1 MLKFQLDSLEGVD
14 ENLHGLYEEVNGAYR
29 LKVDGIEDTGALK
42 RAKEHEKTARKAA
55 EDQAR
60 ELKEQLEALQVKMNE
75 NKDADARKNGDI
87 EALEKSWQDKF
98 SNSENAWSEKLT
110 SRENELNGTI
120 EKLQNNL
127 KAILVD
133 KEAVRLASE
142 LAVEGSAELLI
153 PHIKARLTTSERNGQ
168 LVTVVNDLEGKPSAL
183 TLDELK
189 HEFANKAAFAP
200 VIVGSLA
207 TGSSA
212 SSSKSSSATKKFSEL
227 TEAERTDLYRKD
239 PEQYRQLRDAE

>member
-1 MLKFQLDSLEGVD
+1 MLKFQLDSLDGVD
-14 ENLHGLYEEVNGAYR
+14 ENLQSFYEEVDGKYC
-29 LKVDGIEDTGALK
+29 LKIEGLDDTGALK

-60 ELKEQLEALQVKMNE
+60 ELKMQLDALQAQINE
-75 NKDADARKNGDI
+75 NKDNEARKKGDI
-87 EALEKSWQDKF
+87 EALENSWKEKYT
-98 SNSENAWSEKLT
+98 NNEKLWSEKLT
-110 SRENELNGTI
+110 HREKELQGNI

-127 KAILVD
+127 KSILID

-153 PHIKARLTTSERNGQ
+153 PHIKARLATSERNGQ

-189 HEFANKAAFAP
+189 LEFANKAAFAP

-227 TEAERTDLYRKD
+227 SEAERTDLYRQD